1 MPYFESGIFPTD
13 IYTNHSCK
21 VKNRVTVFILFLAGA
36 VHMQCT
42 DENVVTQE
50 DIQTKLM
57 EAINDLRS
65 KGCQCGQDN
74 MPPVAPV
81 SWNVTLE
88 RSARNHARDMYT
100 NNYFSHQSPGGTPPI
115 VRAELA
121 GYTGTYVGENIAR
134 GYAFVTDVMEGW
146 KQSESH
152 CKNLMDTVYLEIGA
166 AKVSDYWVLDLG
178 R

>member
-1 MPYFESGIFPTD
+1 MKIS
-13 IYTNHSCK
+13 
-21 VKNRVTVFILFLAGA
+21 VTVFVLLLAGA
-36 VHMQCT
+36 AHMQCT
-42 DENVVTQE
+42 DENAVPQE
-50 DIQTKLM
+50 DVQARLL

-65 KGCQCGQDN
+65 KGCQCGHDS
-74 MPPVAPV
+74 MPPAAPV
-81 SWNVTLE
+81 SWNDTLE
-88 RSARNHARDMYT
+88 LSARNHATDMYT
-100 NNYFSHQSPGGTPPI
+100 NNYLSHLSRDGTPPI

-134 GYAFVTDVMEGW
+134 GYVSVKDVMEGW

-178 R
+178 RAQ